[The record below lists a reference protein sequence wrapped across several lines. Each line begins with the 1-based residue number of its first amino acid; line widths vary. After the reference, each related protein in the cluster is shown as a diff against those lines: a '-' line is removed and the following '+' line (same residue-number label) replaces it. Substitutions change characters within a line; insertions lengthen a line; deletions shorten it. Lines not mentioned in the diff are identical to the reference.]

1 MSKFGQNWPVP
12 WVAAYS
18 PFSLI
23 DFEPSDSQLRP
34 KLDSPSP
41 HSAQFDFFALQPL
54 LEGLSHLHEWLAIS
68 NREGRTLWTS
78 DGQLANDVLA
88 GKTPGPELIE
98 VLPISKSQRQ
108 RPQLRKRLK
117 QIHQELGAGRGPAGE
132 VIDLGDGVLPPIWQV
147 NSILSHS

>member
-1 MSKFGQNWPVP
+1 M
-12 WVAAYS
+12 
-18 PFSLI
+18 
-23 DFEPSDSQLRP
+23 
-34 KLDSPSP
+34 DSPSL

-98 VLPISKSQRQ
+98 VLPISESRRHQ
-108 RPQLRKRLK
+108 PQLRKRLT
-117 QIHQELGAGRGPAGE
+117 QIHQELEQGRGPAGE
-132 VIDLGDGVLPPIWQV
+132 VIEIGDGTPGERSV
-147 NSILSHS
+147 